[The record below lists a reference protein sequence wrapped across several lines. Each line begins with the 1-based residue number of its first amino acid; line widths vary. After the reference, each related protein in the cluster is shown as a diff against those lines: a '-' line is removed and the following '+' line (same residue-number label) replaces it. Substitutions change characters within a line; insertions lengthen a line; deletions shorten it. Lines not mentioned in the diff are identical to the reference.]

1 MFAGNGDSAK
11 WMKEILRFAREPGQL
26 PTSRRRYEER
36 MAIPRFGNRTS
47 SQLAGASHSVNDQ
60 NSRWFS
66 DRGTRVAQIVGSG
79 KERRGRNRNH
89 ELSLSATTEE
99 PRPVVNAS
107 GAKGQTV
114 KTERFN
120 PRP

>member
-66 DRGTRVAQIVGSG
+66 DRGTRVANLSVPVRNDVVEIGIMNCLYLP
-79 KERRGRNRNH
+79 RRKSHVR
-89 ELSLSATTEE
+89 L
-99 PRPVVNAS
+99 
-107 GAKGQTV
+107 
-114 KTERFN
+114 
-120 PRP
+120 